1 MWLAPE
7 SLRIDVKNCSIQVN
21 METVQEMRKG
31 LGRMEACKAAYQ
43 FVDPVFAAEVDVA
56 YVDLGCPAIALMSAW
71 DVFLGVVD
79 ILESL

>member
-7 SLRIDVKNCSIQVN
+7 SLRIDAKNCSIRVN
-21 METVQEMRKG
+21 IETVQAMRKE

-43 FVDPVFAAEVDVA
+43 FVDPVFTAEVDAA
-56 YVDLGCPAIALMSAW
+56 YVDLGCPAIAHTSAW